1 MRREG
6 VQIAAT
12 GSYLPGE
19 PLTNDDVERL
29 VGPLPPDI
37 LEGIQVQRR
46 HWLVDP
52 ETGAHR
58 INNSEMAT
66 EAARRALD
74 AAGMGADELELMI
87 VSTASPDYLLPP
99 MVTFVQE
106 ALGLERCA
114 TTEIRSGCAG
124 AVEALDVARLYL
136 ESGMYRNAIVIGSE
150 AISPLLV
157 PVYLGKDPDKIRMRD
172 RMNPYNFGDG
182 AGAVVLSVAD
192 ESDDRG
198 IVGSAIRSVGGARK
212 PGMQIVGAGTHLPV
226 HEQLKSKQFIELQ
239 VDVVESGRHT
249 PHVLTEALTEVLRA
263 TGTRAEDV
271 DLCVIPEGNA
281 GYMVEELKAAGLAT
295 PEWLALEDK
304 IYENLTDV
312 GATGSA
318 AVPLALDDAWR
329 KGRLKPGDKVMVLA
343 IETSKWKYA
352 GIVLTWTAAPYREV
366 SSLPEAVKA
375 S

>member
-157 PVYLGKDPDKIRMRD
+157 PVYLGKDPDKVRMRD